1 MQRADDFNPL
11 AFGEEQQPPAVDN
24 DVLKDFPDWWG
35 AEGPDSPPVHK
46 SPVRMHGCGRH
57 SCEVTRTSE
66 TETSTSRLAASSS
79 VSWTSSSQQQQ
90 QQPNDLL
97 SAVSIE
103 TDDASRS
110 SVKRRRTATAGFQ
123 PLARVKENNVGGQ
136 EEDVR
141 PWMVE
146 IRDHDVVLGD
156 THEPTWGTKIYR
168 EVRKPYAKKTLDNEQ
183 LKHVKTEFQRRLE
196 KELGHKLKGPPT
208 FWVNKACTN
217 KIKQSQVA
225 GCLRNRPGITYAYAK
240 DHAIKEDIKNA
251 SARSRTRGTKV
262 FTIKGSLATAIDKAL
277 QTVQEWVADD
287 VDKELYAKNF
297 REDLKR
303 LAPWHGMY
311 IGKKADCEHRA
322 MVEPEMKG
330 THMRE
335 ARIHETHASHLE
347 TALVDMIN
355 QMGNLMVDAH
365 RNATKRSSGGGTV
378 RSSSGSVDGSASYA
392 SSTIHNA
399 GSYASSLDPLSARS
413 KPPLGMRSVPERATS
428 TPRRGISAR
437 PRQPRRGRTDPD
449 EHGNHTI
456 SSSTFS
462 GGAHDVELDCATMEE
477 DAHDRSVN
485 MDLSPISVRKAM
497 LTENLGQTFVMPSAA
512 TQEKSNKKKDLEVMF
527 NTLRMGTGD
536 DVPREVDQEA
546 PDELSVLS
554 MPDDVSVLLEAR
566 ELAIRRGIDQPAALP
581 RPGHVADRTKALL
594 QQLGSKGKNSEG

>member
-1 MQRADDFNPL
+1 MLHFGPL
-11 AFGEEQQPPAVDN
+11 FFFFGYCCCFSEQ
-24 DVLKDFPDWWG
+24 F
-35 AEGPDSPPVHK
+35 
-46 SPVRMHGCGRH
+46 
-57 SCEVTRTSE
+57 E
-66 TETSTSRLAASSS
+66 T
-79 VSWTSSSQQQQ
+79 
-90 QQPNDLL
+90 
-97 SAVSIE
+97 
-103 TDDASRS
+103 
-110 SVKRRRTATAGFQ
+110 
-123 PLARVKENNVGGQ
+123 
-136 EEDVR
+136 
-141 PWMVE
+141 
-146 IRDHDVVLGD
+146 GD

-183 LKHVKTEFQRRLE
+183 LKHVKMEFQRRLE

-208 FWVNKACTN
+208 FWVNKSCTN

-251 SARSRTRGTKV
+251 SARSRTRGAKV
-262 FTIKGSLATAIDKAL
+262 FAIKGKLETAIEKAL

-303 LAPWHGMY
+303 LAPWYEMY
-311 IGKKADCEHRA
+311 IEKKMGCEHRA
-322 MVEPEMKG
+322 MVEPEMRG

-335 ARIHETHASHLE
+335 ARIHEAHASNLE

-355 QMGNLMVDAH
+355 QMGNLMVESH
-365 RNATKRSSGGGTV
+365 RNATKRSSAGGTA

-392 SSTIHNA
+392 SSTIQNA
-399 GSYASSLDPLSARS
+399 SGSYASSIDPLSARS
-413 KPPLGMRSVPERATS
+413 KPPLGMRSVPERAVSTS
-428 TPRRGISAR
+428 RRGISAR
-437 PRQPRRGRTDPD
+437 FRQVRRGRTDHHD

-462 GGAHDVELDCATMEE
+462 GGGHDVEVDCATMEE
-477 DAHDRSVN
+477 DAHDHSVT

-512 TQEKSNKKKDLEVMF
+512 TQEKSNKKKELEVMF

-594 QQLGSKGKNSEG
+594 QQLGSNGKNKEG